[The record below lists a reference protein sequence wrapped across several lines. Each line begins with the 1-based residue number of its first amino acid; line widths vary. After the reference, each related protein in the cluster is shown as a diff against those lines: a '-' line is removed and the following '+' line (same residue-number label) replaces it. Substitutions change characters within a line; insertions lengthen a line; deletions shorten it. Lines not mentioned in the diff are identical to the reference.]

1 MVHSANKASHCTG
14 RAAASLL
21 LSAVAALATVAYA
34 GNGTDDAAIKAN
46 VESALQADKV
56 LFAKHINVTVKQGE
70 VRLGGFVEKQTDI
83 ERAKKDAEGVS
94 GVRTVKNDMTLKQ
107 GSAESGTSGGN

>member
-1 MVHSANKASHCTG
+1 MIHSDKKASPRAG
-14 RAAASLL
+14 GAAASLL
-21 LSAVAALATVAYA
+21 LSALAGLATVAYA
-34 GNGTDDAAIKAN
+34 GNGTDDASLKSN
-46 VESALQADKV
+46 VEAALRADKV
-56 LFAKHINVTVKQGE
+56 LLSKHIDVTVKQGE

-107 GSAESGTSGGN
+107 GSEESSTSGGN

>member
-1 MVHSANKASHCTG
+1 MVHSDTKARPRGG

-34 GNGTDDAAIKAN
+34 GNGSDDASVKSN
-46 VESALQADKV
+46 VEAALKADKV
-56 LFAKHINVTVKQGE
+56 LLSKHIDVTVKQGE

-94 GVRTVKNDMTLKQ
+94 GVRTVKNEMTLKQ
-107 GSAESGTSGGN
+107 GSEESSTSGGN

>member
-1 MVHSANKASHCTG
+1 MVHPDKKARPCGG

-21 LSAVAALATVAYA
+21 LSALAALTTVVYA
-34 GNGTDDAAIKAN
+34 GNGTDDASVKSN
-46 VESALQADKV
+46 VEAALKADKV
-56 LFAKHINVTVKQGE
+56 LLSKHIDVTVKQGE

-107 GSAESGTSGGN
+107 GTEESSSSGGN